1 MGSIRSNLKT
11 RTLDQQLMLMKHSCF
26 SIAILLIALTT
37 NAQQTTARSFYQKAM
52 NNIKPAHVQWLKQ
65 IASKNEDADS
75 AKIANIVANYVRSQN
90 LNGMSIEAM
99 VEITMM
105 LIADDT
111 EKDLKDQMN
120 EIEKNNE
127 QKKKMRDLMDSVKKN
142 ERNLDAQAISQLK
155 TISKNGMV
163 DKPIVNTTNRVS
175 TPQTTV
181 VSKQVSQND
190 IIEAQKGLQ
199 TKLDSMNQ
207 LSSQQQLRLQLYN
220 DRRQKAL
227 QTASNIMRKIAETQ
241 DSIIQNLK

>member
-127 QKKKMRDLMDSVKKN
+127 QKKKMRDDGFG
-142 ERNLDAQAISQLK
+142 E
-155 TISKNGMV
+155 
-163 DKPIVNTTNRVS
+163 
-175 TPQTTV
+175 
-181 VSKQVSQND
+181 
-190 IIEAQKGLQ
+190 E
-199 TKLDSMNQ
+199 
-207 LSSQQQLRLQLYN
+207 
-220 DRRQKAL
+220 
-227 QTASNIMRKIAETQ
+227 E
-241 DSIIQNLK
+241 

>member
-1 MGSIRSNLKT
+1 
-11 RTLDQQLMLMKHSCF
+11 
-26 SIAILLIALTT
+26 
-37 NAQQTTARSFYQKAM
+37 
-52 NNIKPAHVQWLKQ
+52 
-65 IASKNEDADS
+65 
-75 AKIANIVANYVRSQN
+75 
-90 LNGMSIEAM
+90 
-99 VEITMM
+99 
-105 LIADDT
+105 
-111 EKDLKDQMN
+111 
-120 EIEKNNE
+120 
-127 QKKKMRDLMDSVKKN
+127 MDSVKKN